1 LGGSLR
7 WHSSERQFADG
18 LTKESTRQLLADRLR
33 HHRLKFTW
41 DPTYQASK
49 RKDLQTRLQSQN
61 EFSKPKEDADE
72 HQPDQDD
79 EVPGHA
85 THYMES
91 YVYMADPVDYVMA
104 DEETNLDEHTELS
117 IMPEPEVIA
126 DLTNVNTATGDF
138 ATSASRSMSWWM
150 SWLTAFCCLVSGK
163 ATEALPSSFDDL
175 SVAQCP
181 LQIYEPKTEGLG
193 SGSYVLDFLYDFSY
207 DIFLLILF
215 LTIVFIAYKA
225 ALVFGWHQGYRFV
238 LRRRAVRAE
247 RFERLLEEKTEELNS
262 KNEALEEMAQ
272 QLSRKFTE
280 IANLNQHIQDLQGHL
295 ANAQPELLHALQQE
309 RAKTA
314 RLQLNLQALDQSYFQ
329 KNEQLVTFERHI
341 RSLENSI
348 SEYERIRTSGM
359 RVMNRAHN
367 ELEHHFNRY
376 HRNGEIFVEN
386 RGTVWH
392 TDGGCYHLHNSF
404 VRELW
409 PCQACAQ
416 DVMTPHIRNENGVT
430 LHNAM
435 TGWLVSAQFFDTSN
449 ADYPMFPVVPGAA
462 PTSGSADASTAAG

>member
-1 LGGSLR
+1 MNI
-7 WHSSERQFADG
+7 SS
-18 LTKESTRQLLADRLR
+18 
-33 HHRLKFTW
+33 
-41 DPTYQASK
+41 
-49 RKDLQTRLQSQN
+49 
-61 EFSKPKEDADE
+61 
-72 HQPDQDD
+72 DQDD

-104 DEETNLDEHTELS
+104 DEETNDYEHTELS
-117 IMPEPEVIA
+117 IMQEPEVIA

-163 ATEALPSSFDDL
+163 ATEVLPSNFEDFA
-175 SVAQCP
+175 VAQCP

-225 ALVFGWHQGYRFV
+225 ALIFGWHQGYRFV

-262 KNEALEEMAQ
+262 RNEALEEMAQ
-272 QLSRKFTE
+272 QLSRKHTE
-280 IANLNQHIQDLQGHL
+280 IANLNQHVQDLRGHL

-314 RLQLNLQALDQSYFQ
+314 RLQLNVQALEQSYFQ
-329 KNEQLVTFERHI
+329 KNEQAVTFERHI

-348 SEYERIRTSGM
+348 SEYERLRTSGM

-367 ELEHHFNRY
+367 ELEHHYNRY
-376 HRNGEIFVEN
+376 HRNGEICVAN

-462 PTSGSADASTAAG
+462 PTGAAPSSGSAPSNAAGAASSAAADVSMTTG